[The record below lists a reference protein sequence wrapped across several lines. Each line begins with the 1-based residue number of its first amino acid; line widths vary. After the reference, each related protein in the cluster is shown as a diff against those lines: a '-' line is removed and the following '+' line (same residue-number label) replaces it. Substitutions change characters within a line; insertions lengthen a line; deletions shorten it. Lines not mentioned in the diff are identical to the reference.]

1 MAYHVVT
8 PEEIEPTPDRP
19 SRTHDIRVALGLEN
33 LGLRVYH
40 VEPGEDIPW
49 SGLHY
54 HDTQEEAF
62 LVVDGNIHVETPE
75 KEFRVD
81 EGQLFVVEP
90 GNPHRAY
97 NPDSAAE
104 AAEVLGVGA
113 PLVNDGHA
121 VERDHSETNGS
132 SSR

>member
-8 PEEIEPTPDRP
+8 PEDIEPSPDRP
-19 SRTHDIRVALGLEN
+19 SRTHDIRVALELDQ

-40 VEPGEDIPW
+40 VEPGENIPW

-62 LVVDGNIHVETPE
+62 FVVDGTIHVETPDE
-75 KEFRVD
+75 EFRVE

-97 NPDSAAE
+97 NPGTAPGT
-104 AAEVLGVGA
+104 AEVLGIGA
-113 PLVNDGHA
+113 PPVNDGHA
-121 VERDHSETNGS
+121 VDADHSETNGS